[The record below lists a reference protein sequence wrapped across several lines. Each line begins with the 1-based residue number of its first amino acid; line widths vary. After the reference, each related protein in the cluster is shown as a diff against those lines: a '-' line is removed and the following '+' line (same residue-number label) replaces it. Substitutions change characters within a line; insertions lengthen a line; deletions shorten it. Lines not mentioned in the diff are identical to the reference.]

1 VEKEFYNFEFYVV
14 DQLVQGLSSPDDEE
28 SNARG
33 RLFLIEAANQSRA
46 ISILNSIKSF
56 IFFF

>member
-14 DQLVQGLSSPDDEE
+14 VQLVQPDDEE

-46 ISILNSIKSF
+46 ISIFKLTK
-56 IFFF
+56 